1 MSFLNINFAAFS
13 PFGTGLSEWRGDLNG
28 IGEKVAKWESEASPE
43 ENRAEAANC
52 IKIYATSKLKKESLV
67 LKAYNLRNLPD
78 IFDHK
83 CFNILKHLDV
93 SENKLT
99 ILPSSI
105 ENLSSLEVLIL
116 RNNQIMVSPNFSES
130 FKSLEVLDL
139 GNNQLTDLSESIR
152 NLVNLKDLNLVYN
165 KLRTLPDSIG
175 ELVSLTRLKVVHNQL
190 NYIPNS
196 IGNLS
201 SLNFLDFGQNE
212 LTDLPEDISRCL
224 LLEHL
229 DLRQNKLSRLPEKI
243 VSLTKLSWL
252 YLGSNLITEL
262 PINIGNLLNLD
273 SLYLNDNKLTVLP
286 ISIKGLFKLKR
297 FEIMKN
303 LLISLPAEIYLLPSI
318 CKIYF
323 KEHDFLQQITA
334 SIRETISDRN
344 YTGPQFVFSITE
356 RVSFNKSIKEL
367 LNELFRVVNKNN
379 VSENLFVNI
388 EKTETLRIWLSQL
401 CLMKDFSKSLENKKK
416 IVKKILAILEKA
428 NEDKAFYD
436 VFVDVILDGSGTCG
450 DRVALSILYIG
461 INYKLSQFSISK
473 QESLIIKKEK
483 LKDLALFLKGL
494 WGIGLLSFVAGEK
507 IKLMRVED
515 QIEVHLAYPV
525 MLQKILNLPID
536 VEDMLFFNISG
547 VLEEDLQNARK
558 FVEFHYASNDLF
570 VEFLINHFKWEEAI
584 LNSFLIESQI
594 SRACKEE
601 EPDYVGI
608 AEKFKKEMKEK
619 TLEILREISED
630 VKIKV

>member
-1 MSFLNINFAAFS
+1 MKSSKNNIFNHYLVQLLIVIAIIIFINIISSNIFER
-13 PFGTGLSEWRGDLNG
+13 FDLTSEKR
-28 IGEKVAKWESEASPE
+28 
-43 ENRAEAANC
+43 
-52 IKIYATSKLKKESLV
+52 YT
-67 LKAYNLRNLPD
+67 
-78 IFDHK
+78 
-83 CFNILKHLDV
+83 
-93 SENKLT
+93 
-99 ILPSSI
+99 
-105 ENLSSLEVLIL
+105 LSSSTQAL
-116 RNNQIMVSPNFSES
+116 
-130 FKSLEVLDL
+130 
-139 GNNQLTDLSESIR
+139 
-152 NLVNLKDLNLVYN
+152 LKNVD
-165 KLRTLPDSIG
+165 
-175 ELVSLTRLKVVHNQL
+175 
-190 NYIPNS
+190 
-196 IGNLS
+196 
-201 SLNFLDFGQNE
+201 
-212 LTDLPEDISRCL
+212 DI
-224 LLEHL
+224 
-229 DLRQNKLSRLPEKI
+229 
-243 VSLTKLSWL
+243 
-252 YLGSNLITEL
+252 
-262 PINIGNLLNLD
+262 
-273 SLYLNDNKLTVLP
+273 
-286 ISIKGLFKLKR
+286 
-297 FEIMKN
+297 
-303 LLISLPAEIYLLPSI
+303 
-318 CKIYF
+318 IYF
-323 KEHDFLQQITA
+323 RVYLDGEFPAGFKRLR
-334 SIRETISDRN
+334 RET
-344 YTGPQFVFSITE
+344 
-356 RVSFNKSIKEL
+356 KEL